1 MNRLEDRLERDLR
14 AQAEHITPSSVPRL
28 RLPGPAGDRAQT
40 SRRRA
45 AWHRWWPWFAPVA
58 AAAAVVAVVA
68 ASLAISGALS
78 GHQPGNRPAR
88 RGPFSGVPPYYVA
101 LAVKHPNLQPTIA
114 QRQFAEIR
122 ATATGAVLAVVTA
135 PKPYGTFSAAAAGD
149 DHTFVLAA
157 NKWKV
162 QHANGGTF
170 TRATAT
176 TFFLL
181 RIGPGGRVR
190 QLTPLPIPAEPAQAQ
205 LSGFALSH
213 DGSKL
218 AVALRGGINGGP
230 GPDIQVFSL
239 STGAERVWTWPGGG
253 PITNNAGG
261 DGEVLSW
268 TADGRTLAFQ
278 QWVGNSID
286 VRLLDA
292 TTPGGS
298 LRSASRLAVQ
308 WQDDAES
315 FHFAHGKASNV
326 IFGFSAIITGDGT
339 KIVAA
344 TASETKH
351 PLNSELAFTEFATG
365 TGQAVKVLGRWPL
378 PGLYPGQTQDVL
390 WANSSGSTLIVLAH
404 VPGPAVKDPHS
415 TNSAGYSI
423 EFGVQRGNQFTP
435 LPGAPRPGPY
445 AWPTW

>member
-1 MNRLEDRLERDLR
+1 VNRLEDRLVRDLR
-14 AQAEHITPSSVPRL
+14 ARAEHITPSSVPRL
-28 RLPGPAGDRAQT
+28 RLPGPVGDQART
-40 SRRRA
+40 LRRRA
-45 AWHRWWPWFAPVA
+45 AWHRWWSWFAPVA

-78 GHQPGNRPAR
+78 GHRPGNRPAQ

-101 LAVKHPNLQPTIA
+101 LAVKNPNLKPA
-114 QRQFAEIR
+114 GPQRQFAEVR
-122 ATATGAVLAVVTA
+122 ATATGAVLAVVTP
-135 PKPYGTFSAAAAGD
+135 PKPYGTFTAAAAGD
-149 DHTFVLAA
+149 GHTFVLAA
-157 NKWKV
+157 EKWKV
-162 QHANGGTF
+162 RHVNGGTF
-170 TRATAT
+170 VGGPAT

-181 RIGPGGRVR
+181 RIGPGGHVG
-190 QLTPLPIPAEPAQAQ
+190 QLTPLPIPAVPAQAG

-218 AVALRGGINGGP
+218 AVALRGGDGGP
-230 GPDIQVFSL
+230 GPEIQVFSL

-253 PITNNAGG
+253 PITNNAGDQG
-261 DGEVLSW
+261 QVLSW

-278 QWVGNSID
+278 QWVGNRDIN
-286 VRLLDA
+286 VRLLDV

-308 WQDDAES
+308 WKDDAES
-315 FHFAHGKASNV
+315 LHFVHGKASNV
-326 IFGFSAIITGDGT
+326 IEGFSAIITGDGT

-344 TASETKH
+344 TVSETKH
-351 PLNSELAFTEFATG
+351 PLESELAFTEFSTS
-365 TGQAVKVLGRWPL
+365 TGQVVKVLGRWPL
-378 PGLYPGQTQDVL
+378 PGYVGGGQDVL

-404 VPGPAVKDPHS
+404 VPGPAVKDPDS
-415 TNSAGYSI
+415 TNLARYRI
-423 EFGVQRGNQFTP
+423 EFGVQRGDQFTP